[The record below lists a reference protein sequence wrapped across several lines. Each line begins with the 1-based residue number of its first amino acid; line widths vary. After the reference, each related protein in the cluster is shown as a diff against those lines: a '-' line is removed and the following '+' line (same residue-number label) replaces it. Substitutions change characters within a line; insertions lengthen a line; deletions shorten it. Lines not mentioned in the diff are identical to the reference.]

1 MAQDIFAPKSSFDI
15 GYERPVARPV
25 EDERGK
31 TRGDFEAMAN
41 NAQAAQI
48 KAQTQVDRAKFGIGS
63 TILEGLGG
71 FATRGLERQQQQKAS
86 GLANSWLSN
95 MQTAQGLREQGKTTE
110 AILMERKST
119 KEAVASGLDL
129 DKYKTEYEAITG
141 SQMDYIGQ
149 TSEQQAFEM
158 LKNDQTFQSAYFAA
172 RGKLGP
178 QATEDQLIA
187 TAMTSIQKQAIA
199 TDTLNL
205 VAAGNKLD
213 WENQTKG
220 AYLTVLDTFDDSV
233 VADLVARTSRGAPI
247 TPGEISSVLMQH
259 NLMSQKLV
267 KPAYVSDEQWGVVQD
282 RLTLQKE
289 FLTAL
294 RDARDPDNLMADV
307 ISQMM
312 QSAEKPEDV
321 MAIGAASD
329 PATFAATMG
338 TNIPEVINKVAKSA
352 FTDNNFKNKGAIL
365 QPLQEADVTTPVN
378 GNTTFTLETA
388 PAFFEKYKNLDPA
401 VQLKNVKAGRV
412 FLDKVTP
419 NSVQTEAGR
428 KQFYNAT
435 MSVAAGMMSDKRF
448 FSSAEISGVFNNRN
462 IVETVKMLDSID
474 KDSADEIRIALR
486 SVGTMQKTALQAN
499 LDSIES
505 AMGVGS
511 ETMNPVWDEEDK
523 KYYVTGETGIKILSG
538 LMGERYVTD
547 KGFYLDPKANGAPIG
562 IADAYDR
569 RKSIAILDRAV
580 QDLALEGVET
590 DTNTATQTPAVP
602 QGVSYQLPQEVLG
615 DTEFLN
621 EVTRVSTDLNV
632 SPNDLLAVID
642 FETAGS
648 FSPSQ
653 KSGTSSATGLIQF
666 LKSTAEGLG
675 TSTEALSSMT
685 RAEQMKYVEKYLKP
699 YKGRIKNQGDLY
711 MAVHWP
717 AGVGKSD
724 DYVMYRK
731 GSNNYKA
738 NSGQDVNKNGTVTRA
753 ETLQRLRSV
762 TGRKFAITQTELE
775 PAGAMPTDELTSM
788 ANQAIE
794 EAPVR
799 PRARTE
805 IPNVVDQ
812 DFFND
817 TVKTKLEGAGLNPS
831 NTLYFATQEEAEI
844 ALQQGRIKS
853 GDRVVIG
860 TSVVEVE

>member
-119 KEAVASGLDL
+119 KEAVAGGLDL

-321 MAIGAASD
+321 MAIGAAAD
-329 PATFAATMG
+329 PATFAAKMG
-338 TNIPEVINKVAKSA
+338 TNIAEVVDKVAKSA

-486 SVGTMQKTALQAN
+486 SVGSMQKTALQAN

-511 ETMNPVWDEEDK
+511 ETMNPVWDEEEK
-523 KYYVTGETGIKILSG
+523 RYYVTGSEGIKVLSG
-538 LMGERYVTD
+538 LMGDRYVTD
-547 KGFYLDPKANGAPIG
+547 KGFYLDPKATGAPRGLVEAI
-562 IADAYDR
+562 DR
-569 RKSIAILDRAV
+569 RKGIAILDRAFNE
-580 QDLALEGVET
+580 LAIEGVE
-590 DTNTATQTPAVP
+590 
-602 QGVSYQLPQEVLG
+602 G
-615 DTEFLN
+615 DTQATTQAPSANGAVNILDFISSGEGGYGASNRGTIGDDIVGSTLDNTTRGGKKLTEMTLGEIMEYQKIKDPNNTDRLFAVGAYQFIPSTLKIAMDGAGLSEDTVFTP
-621 EVTRVSTDLNV
+621 EVQDRLGLE
-632 SPNDLLAVID
+632 LLL
-642 FETAGS
+642 GS
-648 FSPSQ
+648 KRPKLAAF
-653 KSGTSSATGLIQF
+653 I
-666 LKSTAEGLG
+666 
-675 TSTEALSSMT
+675 
-685 RAEQMKYVEKYLKP
+685 
-699 YKGRIKNQGDLY
+699 KGE
-711 MAVHWP
+711 
-717 AGVGKSD
+717 SD
-724 DYVMYRK
+724 DITAAMTDFAKEWASAPDPKTGESRY
-731 GSNNYKA
+731 GSGNKA
-738 NSGQDVNKNGTVTRA
+738 KHSVEETRQALLRARQSYANGV
-753 ETLQRLRSV
+753 
-762 TGRKFAITQTELE
+762 ITTELE
-775 PAGAMPTDELTSM
+775 PAGSTPVRDIAARADNAITAAEEGANTLAPAESLRPVASPIGNVNPRPTDE
-788 ANQAIE
+788 
-794 EAPVR
+794 
-799 PRARTE
+799 
-805 IPNVVDQ
+805 
-812 DFFND
+812 
-817 TVKTKLEGAGLNPS
+817 KLAAAWD
-831 NTLYFATQEEAEI
+831 TLYSGTHDPETGQ
-844 ALQQGRIKS
+844 LIK
-853 GDRVVIG
+853 G
-860 TSVVEVE
+860 E

>member
-25 EDERGK
+25 ADDRGK
-31 TRGDFEAMAN
+31 TQAEFEAMAN
-41 NAQAAQI
+41 DAQAAQI
-48 KAQTQVDRAKFGIGS
+48 RSQTQVDKAGFAIGS
-63 TILEGLGG
+63 TILEGLTG
-71 FATRGLERQQQQKAS
+71 FAGRGIETAQKKQAS
-86 GLANSWLSN
+86 GLANNWLSN
-95 MQTAQGLREQGKTTE
+95 MQDAQGLRDQGKFTE
-110 AILMERKST
+110 AALMERKAT
-119 KEAVASGLDL
+119 KAAVSGGLDL

-141 SQMDYIGQ
+141 SQMEYLGQ
-149 TSEQQAFEM
+149 TQEQQSFELM
-158 LKNDQTFQSAYFAA
+158 KKDKNFQNAYFAA
-172 RGKLGP
+172 KGKLGP
-178 QATEDQLIA
+178 RASEDQLVA
-187 TAMTSIQKQAIA
+187 TALTSIQKQAIA
-199 TDTLNL
+199 ADTLAL
-205 VAAGNKLD
+205 VGAGNQLD

-220 AYLTVLDTFDDSV
+220 AYLTILDTFDDSV
-233 VADLVARTSRGAPI
+233 VADLVARTAQGSPI

-259 NLMSQKLV
+259 NLMSQKII

-289 FLTAL
+289 FLTSL
-294 RDARDPDNLMADV
+294 RDARDPDNLIADV
-307 ISQMM
+307 VSQMM
-312 QSAEKPEDV
+312 QNAEKPEDV
-321 MAIGAASD
+321 MAIGAAAD

-338 TNIPEVINKVAKSA
+338 TNIPETLNKVAKTA

-365 QPLQEADVTTPVN
+365 KPLQEVDVTTPVN
-378 GNTTFTLETA
+378 GNTTFTFDES
-388 PAFFEKYKNLDPA
+388 PAFFDKYKNVDPA
-401 VQLKNVKAGRV
+401 QKVKNVKAGRV
-412 FLDKVTP
+412 FLDGVTP

-435 MSVAAGMMSDKRF
+435 MSVAAGMMSDKQF
-448 FSSAEISGVFNNRN
+448 YSSAEISGVFNNRN
-462 IVETVKMLDSID
+462 IVETIKMLDSID
-474 KDSADEIRIALR
+474 KDSADEIRVTLR
-486 SVGTMQKTALQAN
+486 SVSNMQKKALQAN
-499 LDSIES
+499 LNSIE
-505 AMGVGS
+505 AGLGVGS

-590 DTNTATQTPAVP
+590 DTNTATQAPAVP

-642 FETAGS
+642 FETMGS

-717 AGVGKSD
+717 RAVGKSD
-724 DYVMYRK
+724 DYVMYRE
-731 GSNNYKA
+731 GSDNYKS
-738 NSGQDVNKNGTVTRA
+738 NKSLDVNKDGTVTRA
-753 ETLQRLRSV
+753 ESLQRLRSV
-762 TGRKFAITQTELE
+762 TGRKLAITQTELE
-775 PAGAMPTDELTSM
+775 PAGATPVNEIVDNADAAISNAESLAPTESLRPM
-788 ANQAIE
+788 ASPIGNVN
-794 EAPVR
+794 PR
-799 PRARTE
+799 PGDA
-805 IPNVVDQ
+805 
-812 DFFND
+812 
-817 TVKTKLEGAGLNPS
+817 KLAAAWDLLYGATHDPETG
-831 NTLYFATQEEAEI
+831 QI
-844 ALQQGRIKS
+844 IQG
-853 GDRVVIG
+853 G
-860 TSVVEVE
+860 

>member
-25 EDERGK
+25 ADDRGK
-31 TRGDFEAMAN
+31 TQAEFEAMAN
-41 NAQAAQI
+41 DAQAAQI
-48 KAQTQVDRAKFGIGS
+48 RAQTQVDKTGFAIGS
-63 TILEGLGG
+63 TILEGLTG
-71 FATRGLERQQQQKAS
+71 FAGKGIETVQRKQAS
-86 GLANSWLSN
+86 GLANNWLSN
-95 MQTAQGLREQGKTTE
+95 MQDAQGLRDQGKFTE
-110 AILMERKST
+110 AALMERKAT
-119 KEAVASGLDL
+119 KAAVSGGLDL

-141 SQMDYIGQ
+141 SQMEYLGQ
-149 TSEQQAFEM
+149 TQEQQSFEM
-158 LKNDQTFQSAYFAA
+158 MKKDKNFQNAYFAA
-172 RGKLGP
+172 KGKLGP
-178 QATEDQLIA
+178 RASEDQLIA
-187 TAMTSIQKQAIA
+187 TALTSIQKQAIA
-199 TDTLNL
+199 ADTLAL
-205 VAAGNKLD
+205 VGAGNQLD

-220 AYLTVLDTFDDSV
+220 AYLTILDTFDDSV
-233 VADLVARTSRGAPI
+233 VADLVARTAQGSPI

-259 NLMSQKLV
+259 NLMSQKIL

-289 FLTAL
+289 FLTSL
-294 RDARDPDNLMADV
+294 RDARDPDNLIADV
-307 ISQMM
+307 VSQMM
-312 QSAEKPEDV
+312 QNAEKPEDV
-321 MAIGAASD
+321 MAIGAAAD

-338 TNIPEVINKVAKSA
+338 TNIPETLNKVAKTA

-365 QPLQEADVTTPVN
+365 KPLQEVDVTTPVN
-378 GNTTFTLETA
+378 GNTTFTFDES
-388 PAFFEKYKNLDPA
+388 PAFFDKYKNADPA
-401 VQLKNVKAGRV
+401 QKVKNVKAGRV
-412 FLDKVTP
+412 FLDGVTP

-435 MSVAAGMMSDKRF
+435 MSVAAGMMSDKQF
-448 FSSAEISGVFNNRN
+448 YSSAEISGVFNNRN
-462 IVETVKMLDSID
+462 IVETIKMLDSID
-474 KDSADEIRIALR
+474 KDSADEIRITLR
-486 SVGTMQKTALQAN
+486 SVSNMQKKALQAN
-499 LDSIES
+499 LDSIE
-505 AMGVGS
+505 AGLGVGS

-523 KYYVTGETGIKILSG
+523 RYYVTGETGIKILSG

-580 QDLALEGVET
+580 QDLALEGVEA
-590 DTNTATQTPAVP
+590 DTNTATQAPAVP

-717 AGVGKSD
+717 RAVGKSD
-724 DYVMYRK
+724 DYVMYRE

-738 NSGQDVNKNGTVTRA
+738 NKGLDVNKDGTVTRA

-762 TGRKFAITQTELE
+762 TGRKLGITQTELE
-775 PAGAMPTDELTSM
+775 PAGSTPANEIVDTADAAISNAESLAPTESLRPM
-788 ANQAIE
+788 ASPIGNVN
-794 EAPVR
+794 PR
-799 PRARTE
+799 PSDA
-805 IPNVVDQ
+805 
-812 DFFND
+812 
-817 TVKTKLEGAGLNPS
+817 KLSAAWDLLYGATHDPETG
-831 NTLYFATQEEAEI
+831 QI
-844 ALQQGRIKS
+844 IQG
-853 GDRVVIG
+853 D
-860 TSVVEVE
+860 

>member
-25 EDERGK
+25 ADDRGK
-31 TRGDFEAMAN
+31 TQAEFEAMAN
-41 NAQAAQI
+41 DAQAAQI
-48 KAQTQVDRAKFGIGS
+48 RAQTQVDKTDFAIGS
-63 TILEGLGG
+63 TILEGLTG
-71 FATRGLERQQQQKAS
+71 FAGKGIETAQRKQAS
-86 GLANSWLSN
+86 GLANNWLSN
-95 MQTAQGLREQGKTTE
+95 MQDAQGLRDQGKFTE
-110 AILMERKST
+110 AALMERKAT
-119 KEAVASGLDL
+119 KAAVSGGLDL

-141 SQMDYIGQ
+141 SQMEYLGQ
-149 TSEQQAFEM
+149 TQEQQSFEM
-158 LKNDQTFQSAYFAA
+158 MKKDKNFQNAYFAA
-172 RGKLGP
+172 KGKLGP
-178 QATEDQLIA
+178 RASEDQLIA
-187 TAMTSIQKQAIA
+187 TALTSIQKQAIA
-199 TDTLNL
+199 ADTLAL
-205 VAAGNKLD
+205 VGAGNQLD

-220 AYLTVLDTFDDSV
+220 AYLTILDTFDDSV
-233 VADLVARTSRGAPI
+233 VADLVARTAQGSPI

-259 NLMSQKLV
+259 NLMSQKIL

-289 FLTAL
+289 FLTSL
-294 RDARDPDNLMADV
+294 RDARDPDNLIADV
-307 ISQMM
+307 VSQMM
-312 QSAEKPEDV
+312 QNAEKPEDV

-338 TNIPEVINKVAKSA
+338 TNIPETLNKVAKTA

-365 QPLQEADVTTPVN
+365 KPLQEVDVTTPVN
-378 GNTTFTLETA
+378 GNTTFTFDES
-388 PAFFEKYKNLDPA
+388 PAFFDKYKNADPA
-401 VQLKNVKAGRV
+401 QKVKNVKAGRV
-412 FLDKVTP
+412 FLDGVTP

-435 MSVAAGMMSDKRF
+435 MSVAAGMMSDKQF
-448 FSSAEISGVFNNRN
+448 YSSAEISGVFNNRN
-462 IVETVKMLDSID
+462 IVETIKMLDSID
-474 KDSADEIRIALR
+474 KDSADEIRVTLR
-486 SVGTMQKTALQAN
+486 SVSNMQKKALQAN
-499 LDSIES
+499 LNSIE
-505 AMGVGS
+505 AGLGVGS

-523 KYYVTGETGIKILSG
+523 RYYVTGETGIKILSG

-580 QDLALEGVET
+580 QDLALEGVEA
-590 DTNTATQTPAVP
+590 DTNTATQAPAVP

-717 AGVGKSD
+717 RAVGKSD
-724 DYVMYRK
+724 DYVMYRE

-738 NSGQDVNKNGTVTRA
+738 NKGLDVNKDGTVTRA

-762 TGRKFAITQTELE
+762 TGRKLGITQTELE
-775 PAGAMPTDELTSM
+775 PAGATPANEIVDTADAAISNAESLAPTESLRPM
-788 ANQAIE
+788 ASPIGNVN
-794 EAPVR
+794 PR
-799 PRARTE
+799 PGDA
-805 IPNVVDQ
+805 
-812 DFFND
+812 
-817 TVKTKLEGAGLNPS
+817 KLAAAWDLLYGATHDPETG
-831 NTLYFATQEEAEI
+831 QI
-844 ALQQGRIKS
+844 IQG
-853 GDRVVIG
+853 D
-860 TSVVEVE
+860 

>member
-15 GYERPVARPV
+15 GYERPVAQPV
-25 EDERGK
+25 ADERGK

-119 KEAVASGLDL
+119 KEAVAGGLDL

-172 RGKLGP
+172 KGKLGP

-233 VADLVARTSRGAPI
+233 VADLVARTSRSAPI

-289 FLTAL
+289 FLTSL

-321 MAIGAASD
+321 MAIGAAAD
-329 PATFAATMG
+329 PATFAAKMG
-338 TNIPEVINKVAKSA
+338 TNIAEVVDKVAKSA

-448 FSSAEISGVFNNRN
+448 FSSSEISGVFNNRN

-499 LDSIES
+499 LDSIETRMKF
-505 AMGVGS
+505 AGY
-511 ETMNPVWDEEDK
+511 ETGLVWDEQDK
-523 KYYVTGETGIKILSG
+523 RYYITNPQAIRHGTQTFGSG
-538 LMGERYVTD
+538 NVSE
-547 KGFYLDPKANGAPIG
+547 KGFYMDPDKVGAPRG
-562 IADAYDR
+562 LKEAYDR
-569 RKSIAILDRAV
+569 RKGISILDRAFKDLAIEEGDADTQATAQTPNGTGAVNILDFISSGEGGYGASNRGTIGDDIIGSTLDNTTRGGKKLTEMTLGEIMEYQKIKDPNNTDRLFAVGAYQFIPSTLKIAMDGAGLSEDTVFTPEV
-580 QDLALEGVET
+580 QDRLGLELLLGSKRPKLAAFIKGESDDITAAMTDFAKEWASAPDPETGKSRYGSGNKAKHSVEETRQALLRARQSYANGVI
-590 DTNTATQTPAVP
+590 ATE
-602 QGVSYQLPQEVLG
+602 LP
-615 DTEFLN
+615 
-621 EVTRVSTDLNV
+621 
-632 SPNDLLAVID
+632 P
-642 FETAGS
+642 AGS
-648 FSPSQ
+648 TPVREIAS
-653 KSGTSSATGLIQF
+653 
-666 LKSTAEGLG
+666 
-675 TSTEALSSMT
+675 
-685 RAEQMKYVEKYLKP
+685 RAENAITAAEE
-699 YKGRIKNQGDLY
+699 
-711 MAVHWP
+711 
-717 AGVGKSD
+717 
-724 DYVMYRK
+724 
-731 GSNNYKA
+731 GSNTLAPAESLRPVASPIGN
-738 NSGQDVNKNGTVTRA
+738 VNPR
-753 ETLQRLRSV
+753 
-762 TGRKFAITQTELE
+762 
-775 PAGAMPTDELTSM
+775 PTDE
-788 ANQAIE
+788 
-794 EAPVR
+794 
-799 PRARTE
+799 
-805 IPNVVDQ
+805 
-812 DFFND
+812 
-817 TVKTKLEGAGLNPS
+817 KLAAAWD
-831 NTLYFATQEEAEI
+831 TLYSGTHDPETGQ
-844 ALQQGRIKS
+844 LIK
-853 GDRVVIG
+853 G
-860 TSVVEVE
+860 E